1 MRIIIIGAGP
11 GGYETAVDA
20 AKRGMEVTLITDGE
34 LGGTCLNEGCIPTKT
49 FVHYAENNTC
59 LPSASLNS
67 LQERKREVISQLQ
80 AGIESLLRNKLI
92 TLVKGHAHFIS
103 NDTVAVGDTQYTA
116 DHIIIATGS
125 ESTILPIKG
134 SERCLTSKEMLEL
147 REIPKSL
154 CVIGGGVIG
163 LEFANIFNKLG
174 SEVSILEY
182 CPQILPHFDTDLCKR
197 VKQHLTKQG
206 INIQVGYKVEDIDAI
221 EAETVLMSVGRHP
234 NVDGLGLENT
244 SVEYSKRGITV
255 DDNMQTSVPSIY
267 AIGDVNTRMMLAH
280 VATFQGRHALNH
292 IEGKTDNIRFDIVP
306 SAVFI
311 TPEVATVG
319 LTEEDCKERGIKIKA
334 HKSFFRANGKAVS
347 MGETDGYFKL
357 LSDEESGRILGAHMF
372 GAHSSDII
380 HEIAALMNMQA
391 TVSDLHDMIHAH
403 PTLAEVV
410 QNSI

>member
-11 GGYETAVDA
+11 GGYETAIDA

-49 FVHYAENNTC
+49 FVHYAESCKPLT
-59 LPSASLNS
+59 LLNE
-67 LQERKREVISQLQ
+67 LQERKREVICQLQ
-80 AGIESLLRNKLI
+80 TGIESLLRNKLI
-92 TLVKGHAHFIS
+92 TLVKGHARFVS
-103 NDTVAVGDTQYTA
+103 NDTVVVDDTQYTA
-116 DHIIIATGS
+116 DNIIIATGS

-147 REIPKSL
+147 TEIPKSL

-174 SEVSILEY
+174 SEVSVLEY

-197 VKQHLTKQG
+197 VKQHLTRQG

-221 EAETVLMSVGRHP
+221 EADMVLMSVGRHP
-234 NVDGLGLENT
+234 NVEGLGLENT
-244 SVEYSKRGITV
+244 SIEYSKRGIAV
-255 DDNMQTSVPSIY
+255 DGNMQTSVSGIY
-267 AIGDVNTRMMLAH
+267 AIGDVNARMMLAH
-280 VATFQGRHALNH
+280 VATFQGRRALNH
-292 IEGKTDNIRFDIVP
+292 IEGKTDKIRFDIVP

-319 LTEEDCKERGIKIKA
+319 LTEEDCKEQSIKVKT

-380 HEIAALMNMQA
+380 HEITALMNMNA
-391 TVSDLHDMIHAH
+391 TIDDLHDMIHAH

-410 QNSI
+410 QNCI